1 MIIGISGV
9 ARSGKDTLANN
20 FVNIFKS
27 LGIKAKRYAFADE
40 LKREVRPFLKKKTG
54 IDPFTKDDEEKKII
68 RPFLVAYGTNIRRA
82 LNKDCWIQ
90 TLKSYIKQDEIAI
103 ISDVRYENE
112 AEWVKEN
119 GFLIHIARLDKD
131 NNLIAP
137 PNAEEAEND
146 PILQAKADISYVWQ
160 TVEGN
165 SDKNNPFSL
174 SEYSWAI
181 FEQCFDQEEITKWQ
195 TTYPLSKKL
204 KRATTKTA

>member
-40 LKREVRPFLKKKTG
+40 LKREVRPFLKKKIG

-137 PNAEEAEND
+137 PNVEEAEND

-204 KRATTKTA
+204 KIATTKTA